1 MKKKNNS
8 KRKANVTKK
17 QIENF
22 FTFIC
27 NISLP
32 AVSVT
37 EYKGP
42 TAMHDLATTVY
53 RQNKKKKKNKINKM
67 KIEKRGKR
75 KGNDMKIWKVGRKAG
90 QIEEE
95 KERNEHGERLTDRM
109 KKF

>member
-1 MKKKNNS
+1 MGNESASSVSVVALYKLTNKKIILINRKNKKKNKEKKEKKKENSKMKKKKENS

-53 RQNKKKKKNKINKM
+53 R
-67 KIEKRGKR
+67 
-75 KGNDMKIWKVGRKAG
+75 
-90 QIEEE
+90 
-95 KERNEHGERLTDRM
+95 
-109 KKF
+109 

>member
-1 MKKKNNS
+1 MGNESTSSASVVALYKLTNKKIILINRKNKKKNKEKKEKKKENRKMKKKNNS

-53 RQNKKKKKNKINKM
+53 R
-67 KIEKRGKR
+67 
-75 KGNDMKIWKVGRKAG
+75 
-90 QIEEE
+90 
-95 KERNEHGERLTDRM
+95 
-109 KKF
+109 

>member
-1 MKKKNNS
+1 MGNESASSASVVALYKLTNKKIILINRKNKKKKKGKKEKKTENRKMKKNNS

-53 RQNKKKKKNKINKM
+53 R
-67 KIEKRGKR
+67 
-75 KGNDMKIWKVGRKAG
+75 
-90 QIEEE
+90 
-95 KERNEHGERLTDRM
+95 
-109 KKF
+109 